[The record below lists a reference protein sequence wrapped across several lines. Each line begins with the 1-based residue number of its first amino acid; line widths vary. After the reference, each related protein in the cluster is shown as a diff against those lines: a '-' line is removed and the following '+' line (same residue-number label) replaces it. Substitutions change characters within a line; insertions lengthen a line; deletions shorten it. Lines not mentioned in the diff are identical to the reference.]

1 MATKKKIQIVE
12 YWLKNNFNSKAYV
25 EQADPR
31 CGRRFAVAT
40 KDEEGRPTYWTDFL
54 PINTLYEVVFALLRY
69 DIFIKIKE
77 A

>member
-1 MATKKKIQIVE
+1 MTTKEMIQQTEHWV
-12 YWLKNNFNSKAYV
+12 KTFNPKAYV

-40 KDEEGRPTYWTDFL
+40 KDEEGRPTYWTEFL
-54 PINTLYEVVFALLRY
+54 PIKTLYEVVFALLRY

>member
-1 MATKKKIQIVE
+1 MTKTEKQLSVIDGWVKMFNKKAT
-12 YWLKNNFNSKAYV
+12 V

-31 CGRRFAVAT
+31 CGRRFAVVT

-54 PINTLYEVVFALLRY
+54 PIDTLQEVVRMLINY
-69 DIFIKIKE
+69 NSFIKIKE